1 MSSKVKSISA
11 VGTRGAVKGKL
22 FTAKKDSQ
30 DRFVLNKKTP
40 SPIAGNTTNRA
51 INKVYV
57 STLCEAAKLLK
68 TDNYLINLITSDG
81 SRALRELKKVKIETV

>member
-1 MSSKVKSISA
+1 MSSKVKSITA
-11 VGTRGAVKGKL
+11 IGTHGAVKGKL

-30 DRFVLNKKTP
+30 DRFVLNKKAP
-40 SPIAGNTTNRA
+40 SPVKGNTTNRA

-57 STLCEAAKLLK
+57 ASLSKAAELLK

-81 SRALRELKKVKIETV
+81 SRALREFKKIKIETV